1 MMAGIAVTAADPSGL
16 WGTLKES
23 MASAHA
29 VMGAAHDASANELI
43 KAVSSEF
50 ETGEGRAAAREG
62 LRDHTGQVG
71 HGRAE
76 LLSCRSP

>member
-23 MASAHA
+23 MASARA
-29 VMGAAHDASANELI
+29 VMGAARDASANELI

-50 ETGEGRAAAREG
+50 RLGKDVPPPAKVCGRNYPARNPPKSQ
-62 LRDHTGQVG
+62 LPPWK
-71 HGRAE
+71 
-76 LLSCRSP
+76 S